1 MRLWSIHPKY
11 LDQKGLVACWREGL
25 LAKKVLLGEVRGY
38 KNHPQLIRFKIQEDP
53 ISAINTYLLH
63 ILIESLKRGYNFN
76 NRNVKPPFLEHTIPV
91 TRGQLIYEFN
101 HLMKKL
107 FRRDRTRYNKLLGI
121 ILPAPHPLF
130 TVVEGDIEFWEKVK
144 RSHSFPNSLPLF
156 S

>member
-25 LAKKVLLGEVRGY
+25 LAKKVLLGKVKGY
-38 KNHPQLIRFKIQEDP
+38 KNHPQLIRFKMQKDP

-63 ILIESLKRGYNFN
+63 VLLESIKRGYNFN
-76 NRNVKPPFLEHTIPV
+76 RYNVNPPFLEYMIPV

-107 FRRDRTRYNKLLGI
+107 FKRDRKRYNKLVEVVF
-121 ILPAPHPLF
+121 PDPHPLF
-130 TVVEGDIEFWEKVK
+130 TIVAGDIEFWEKVK
-144 RSHSFPNSLPLF
+144 
-156 S
+156 